1 MAGDT
6 NQDEKYSIDTCSLI
20 YGYADR
26 SKRSILENLI
36 QRDRLKSPPSV
47 LQELQVGGDNVFDW
61 VRNWQE
67 YLIRELS
74 PVSASHLGRLVKSY
88 GEPFYDPEQL
98 GQHYRGL
105 IKKGTAA
112 DADPD
117 IIGLAIDYG
126 WTVVSEEASGIK
138 GACKLEKIKCIS
150 LQELCDIEIRK
161 REQQLRFM

>member
-20 YGYADR
+20 NGYADR
-26 SKRSILENLI
+26 TKRSILENLI
-36 QRDRLKSPPSV
+36 RRDRIKSPPSV

-61 VRNWQE
+61 VKNWKD

-74 PVSASHLGRLVKSY
+74 AISASHLGRLVKSY
-88 GEPFYDPEQL
+88 GEPFPDPNHP
-98 GQHYRGL
+98 GQYYRGI

-150 LQELCDIEIRK
+150 LQELCDIEITK